1 MRFRLS
7 KRPFVW
13 TVVCFLI
20 GILWGLSLKWYLL
33 LCLLFLLGKWLAD
46 GRKYQ
51 SRMKRNDGEET
62 GKWREGK
69 RNLKGYL
76 FFWSALWILAF
87 VSGGI
92 HAGKQQEYREAYLP
106 VLEDEM
112 KASVCGVICKKEAK
126 NNEYHIY
133 LKDVILQIAGQRYRT
148 NQVLVHLSTDE
159 YSIGTTLLVNGTIQR
174 FRQAVNE
181 GGYEEEQYYHSRKVD
196 YSLNGAEVAGC
207 YGKKAVVGETLYQ
220 LRKKLKES
228 LRNNA
233 NTEKAGTLAV
243 MVLGE
248 KSLLDSEVKKQYQ
261 KAGIAHILVISG
273 LHVSMLGMGLFGLL
287 RKGRRS
293 IGFSAAVSVLLLA
306 GYGMMTGNSA
316 SAVRAILMFTL
327 SMGGKCLGRTYDRA
341 TGLAFA
347 VFVLLWQNP
356 FLVRDGG
363 FLFSVTAVLGVILSG
378 EDAKTWKINAGIQL
392 MTLPLVAYYYYE
404 IPVYALLV
412 NLFVLPL
419 VAPVVSLG
427 LLGSVLGLFWKRG
440 AQLLLYLPHILL
452 DIIQTAGE
460 LPDLLPYAHLVV
472 GKPEVWQICGY
483 YMLFALFLRMEYRQ
497 KKWSTAK
504 RYFAA
509 AAQITA
515 LWLFLTFRLPHD
527 SKIDVLDVGQGDG
540 ICVQTKEGI
549 NFFIDGGSSDVSGV
563 GTYRIIPY
571 LKCNGI
577 GKMDYW
583 FLSHM
588 DTDHVSG
595 LLEALEQ
602 GYEVKHLV
610 LSAYGIRNEN
620 WERLDELAEKMG
632 ISVLYFKEGDAL
644 QLPGGRISC
653 IFPDAE
659 NQTED
664 INGNSMIL
672 LYEEGNFQALFT
684 GDTGSAQEQIMRTEK
699 LTGEVD
705 FYKAAHHGSNY
716 SNSQEWLLYL
726 KPKVS
731 VISCGE
737 KNRYGHPGKE
747 AVEHM
752 EEAGSDIYTTMS
764 GGETSLVIKGDEM
777 ELRNYRNPLEAHR
790 YPVVE

>member
-1 MRFRLS
+1 M
-7 KRPFVW
+7 
-13 TVVCFLI
+13 I
-20 GILWGLSLKWYLL
+20 GILYGISSNWYLL

-46 GRKYQ
+46 GWKYQ
-51 SRMKRNDGEET
+51 SRMKRNLNGS
-62 GKWREGK
+62 
-69 RNLKGYL
+69 L
-76 FFWSALWILAF
+76 FFWSIFWILAF
-87 VSGGI
+87 VSGSV

-181 GGYEEEQYYHSRKVD
+181 GGYDEEQYYHSRKVD
-196 YSLNGAEVAGC
+196 YGLKGAEVAGC
-207 YGKKAVVGETLYQ
+207 YGKKAVVGELLYQ
-220 LRKKLKES
+220 LRIKLKES
-228 LRNNA
+228 FRNNV
-233 NTEKAGTLAV
+233 NTKTAGTLAV

-248 KSLLDSEVKKQYQ
+248 KSLLDAEVKKQYQ
-261 KAGIAHILVISG
+261 RAGIAHILVISG
-273 LHVSMLGMGLFGLL
+273 LHISMLGMGLFGLL
-287 RKGRRS
+287 RKGKRG
-293 IGFSAAVSVLLLA
+293 IGFSAAVSVLFLI
-306 GYGMMTGNSA
+306 GYGMMTGSSA
-316 SAVRAILMFTL
+316 SSVRAILMFAL

-347 VFVLLWQNP
+347 VLVLLWQNP
-356 FLVRDGG
+356 FLVGDSG
-363 FLFSVTAVLGVILSG
+363 FLFSVAAVLGVVLAG
-378 EDAKTWKINAGIQL
+378 EDAKAWKINAWIQL
-392 MTLPLVAYYYYE
+392 MTLPLAAYYYYE
-404 IPVYALLV
+404 VPVYALFV
-412 NLFVLPL
+412 NLIVLPF
-419 VAPVVSLG
+419 VAPVVFFG
-427 LLGSVLGLFWKRG
+427 GLGSVLGLFWKEG
-440 AQLLLYLPHILL
+440 ARLLLYLPHMLL
-452 DIIQTAGE
+452 LMIQTAGK
-460 LPDLLPYAHLVV
+460 LPDLLPCAHPVV
-472 GKPEVWQICGY
+472 GQPEIWQIFGY
-483 YMLFALFLRMEYRQ
+483 YMLFALFLRMEYRRN
-497 KKWSTAK
+497 KWRAAK
-504 RYFAA
+504 RYLAA

-515 LWLFLTFRLPHD
+515 LWLFLTFRLPND
-527 SKIDVLDVGQGDG
+527 SRIDVLDVGQGDG

-549 NFFIDGGSSDVSGV
+549 HLFIDGGSSDVSEV
-563 GTYRIIPY
+563 GTYRIVPY

-577 GKMDYW
+577 GEIDYW
-583 FLSHM
+583 FVSHL

-602 GYEVKHLV
+602 GYKVKHLV

-620 WERLDELAEKMG
+620 WERLDELAEKNE
-632 ISVLYFKEGDAL
+632 IPILYFRKGDAL
-644 QLPGGRISC
+644 RLPGGRISC
-653 IFPDAE
+653 IFPDVK

-672 LYEEGNFQALFT
+672 LYEEGEFQALFT
-684 GDTGSAQEQIMRTEK
+684 GDTGSAQEQIMLTEK

-716 SNSQEWLLYL
+716 SNSREWLLYL
-726 KPKVS
+726 KPKIS

-747 AVEHM
+747 AVARM
-752 EEAGSDIYTTMS
+752 AEAGSEVYATMS
-764 GGETSLVIKGDEM
+764 GGEISLVLKGDKM